1 MIFIDEHIDGF
12 DLQEALAALSP
23 QRRKYALRYCHER
36 DQRLCI
42 AAYRLLQ
49 QALLKEYGI
58 SELPQFAYNQQG
70 KPLLKGHPEIQF
82 SLSHCR
88 KAVACAV
95 GDEPVGIDIETVD
108 HYSEEVASRVMNEQE
123 MRQIKASPDPAREF
137 TRLWTMKES
146 LYKLTGDDH
155 DGDITHMLDDTSSVR
170 IRTLDYPLFTVS
182 ECHYLHAD
190 QLDL

>member
-1 MIFIDEHIDGF
+1 MIYIDDHIHDF
-12 DLQEALAALSP
+12 DLQEALETVSP
-23 QRRKYALRYCHER
+23 QRRAQALRYRHER

-58 SELPQFAYNQQG
+58 CEQPQFIYNQQG
-70 KPLLKGHPEIQF
+70 KPLLVGYPDIHF

-88 KAVACAV
+88 EAVACAV
-95 GDEPVGIDIETVD
+95 SNHPVGIDIETME
-108 HYSEEVASRVMNEQE
+108 HYSEEVAVHVMSEEE
-123 MRQIKASPDPAREF
+123 MRQVLSSPHPAQTF

-155 DGDITHMLDDTSSVR
+155 NGDIAHMLDNTSAVTFKTENCPRFVVTSCYYSTQV
-170 IRTLDYPLFTVS
+170 
-182 ECHYLHAD
+182 
-190 QLDL
+190 Q